1 MQRLDK
7 ILSSAGAGT
16 RKELR
21 AAIRAG
27 RVTVNGSV
35 CRDESA
41 KFDETNA
48 QILLDGE
55 PVELLRPALIL
66 LNKPAGY
73 LTAADDPRQKTVMDL
88 IPARYRRFGVM
99 PVGRLDKDTEGLLLL
114 TNDGNLAHRIIS
126 PKHGVW
132 KTYYCEHDGE
142 ATAADVEAF
151 AKGLLLPDGLS
162 CLPAVLLPLG
172 FGRSA
177 VRLQEGKFHQV
188 RRMMECRGLTLCLVL
203 RVFEGWLWQGDLAES
218 AHCPPGFVQPA
229 QGADRFFGSA
239 DRRCAGRWRAGQRKN
254 NLPAFDFAVS
264 HRAAA
269 DRGGGGRARRVDGR

>member
-114 TNDGNLAHRIIS
+114 TNDGDLAHRILS
-126 PKHGVW
+126 PRHGVW
-132 KTYYCEHDGE
+132 KRYYAEHEGRTGPE
-142 ATAADVEAF
+142 DVRAF
-151 AKGLLLPDGLS
+151 EQGLVLADGLH
-162 CLPAVLLPLG
+162 CLPAKLTPLSDG
-172 FGRSA
+172 HSI
-177 VRLQEGKFHQV
+177 VCVQEGKYHQV
-188 RRMMECRGLTLCLVL
+188 RRMLASRGCPVTYLRREAEGGLTL
-203 RVFEGWLWQGDLAES
+203 G
-218 AHCPPGFVQPA
+218 
-229 QGADRFFGSA
+229 
-239 DRRCAGRWRAGQRKN
+239 
-254 NLPAFDFAVS
+254 NLPLGQTKELDIVEAE
-264 HRAAA
+264 
-269 DRGGGGRARRVDGR
+269 GLLQNIL